1 MNRIFFILLLI
12 QFSYSQAQE
21 PWLYENSYDHGFQIL
36 ESYDGGTIIL
46 ATENGQSNTGKIIK
60 INKLGELLWEHT
72 LEENDSHFIPTSIV
86 EDLYGNLIIGGM
98 TNKYDLSS
106 VDGFLLKLNACGE
119 LLWFNNIGRE
129 NAYDYVR
136 NITLNEI
143 GDIFIIHYIGV
154 NNVGENY
161 EDTTIKMFSE
171 DGVEVWANSLLS
183 EGESAS
189 NGITKT
195 KDGGFL
201 VYGYYYAPP
210 YYDQSSST
218 TYLRNAI
225 VKTDSLGNEEWR
237 NIYRW
242 EEDNLDTIYLSVGG
256 EVREG
261 KNKTYKAVTL
271 DRNNPNLTPIFYEL
285 NETGQLEWHKN
296 IGKAD
301 TAYNNT
307 MLECFNDSIFMIA
320 TSTALP
326 TDVWNRTLEVYK
338 ADEEGNILGEW
349 VDSNISTHIRDLRWN
364 SDSTSL
370 YILPGAKDSNS
381 GLSLYALKLNPYT
394 MELDT
399 FLTED
404 YTEYDYYCPE
414 GVVEQNI
421 SFPELGVEDVFVED
435 KKQLRLAPNPAKNYT
450 YVYFDIANFNRSA
463 KIEIHNL
470 QGQLINTYPILA
482 STGRLYEDLSPYTSG
497 IYVVSLIMDN
507 RLLESSKLVVD

>member
-1 MNRIFFILLLI
+1 
-12 QFSYSQAQE
+12 
-21 PWLYENSYDHGFQIL
+21 
-36 ESYDGGTIIL
+36 
-46 ATENGQSNTGKIIK
+46 
-60 INKLGELLWEHT
+60 
-72 LEENDSHFIPTSIV
+72 
-86 EDLYGNLIIGGM
+86 
-98 TNKYDLSS
+98 
-106 VDGFLLKLNACGE
+106 
-119 LLWFNNIGRE
+119 
-129 NAYDYVR
+129 
-136 NITLNEI
+136 
-143 GDIFIIHYIGV
+143 
-154 NNVGENY
+154 
-161 EDTTIKMFSE
+161 
-171 DGVEVWANSLLS
+171 
-183 EGESAS
+183 
-189 NGITKT
+189 
-195 KDGGFL
+195 
-201 VYGYYYAPP
+201 
-210 YYDQSSST
+210 
-218 TYLRNAI
+218 
-225 VKTDSLGNEEWR
+225 LGNEEWR

-296 IGKAD
+296 VGKAD

-326 TDVWNRTLEVYK
+326 TDVWNRTLELYK
-338 ADEEGNILGEW
+338 LDLEGNIIDEW
-349 VDSNISTHIRDLRWN
+349 ADSNISTDLKDLRWD

-421 SFPELGVEDVFVED
+421 AFPELGVENVFVEET
-435 KKQLRLAPNPAKNYT
+435 KQLRLAPNPAKNYT
-450 YVYFDIANFNRSA
+450 YVYFDISNFNRSA